1 MKLNSPFAI
10 TINRQLGSGGAYV
23 GQQLAKKLNIFYAD
37 REIIGLAAKKF
48 SLLEEDLA
56 SREEKTTSFWQSF
69 VESYAC
75 APDVYVPPQIV
86 VPTERELFNVETEII
101 EHIANERSAVII
113 GRCGVHILANHSN
126 CFSIFLHAN
135 DDFRRS
141 RIEKLYEITEAKAD
155 KMIEKSDKERS
166 AYFNTFTGK
175 KWTDLRE
182 YDLSIDTSKIGLD
195 ESVDLI
201 LKCLE

>member
-1 MKLNSPFAI
+1 MKLNSPFVI

-37 REIIGLAAKKF
+37 REIINMAAKKF
-48 SLLEEDLA
+48 SLLEDDLA
-56 SREEKTTSFWQSF
+56 SREEKSTTFWQSF

-75 APDVYVPPQIV
+75 APDVYIPPQIV
-86 VPTERELFNVETEII
+86 IPTERELFNVEAEII
-101 EHIANERSAVII
+101 EHIAQERSAVVI
-113 GRCGVHILANHSN
+113 GRCGVHVLASHPNR
-126 CFSIFLHAN
+126 FSIFLHAS
-135 DDFRRS
+135 DDFRKD
-141 RIEKLYEITEAKAD
+141 RIQKLYEVNEAKAE

-166 AYFNTFTGK
+166 AYFNTFTGE

-201 LKCLE
+201 LKCFE